1 MYLLSAS
8 AILMFCTNHAASI
21 SSPESSTPPVLDCFD
36 SLAPRLPMSSY
47 NTDKFARPLELF
59 QAVIGENA
67 SVTTIHGDMQEIK
80 RIMPELRLP
89 DWNFPNTRR
98 DLFTELEHFEKRQAT
113 CSNPRVRIEWDTYTS
128 ADKQAWV
135 NSVKCLL
142 RNPPSGRFPGSQN
155 RYEDLV
161 VLHQQMTPRVHG
173 NAMFLLWH
181 RYLLWVFEDMLRRE
195 CGFTR
200 PFPWWDEARYAG
212 RFQQSSIFSAQWLGT
227 MMARGDCVR
236 NGQFANLASN
246 IGPGTRNQRHCL
258 SRNGDESKTANTKQ
272 SITEA
277 CNARNTFADMAAC
290 TEGGAH
296 AWGHNGIGAVM
307 QDVYGSPADPVFWL
321 HHAYIDRNF
330 RNWQNRDARRRTTTV
345 GGTDGNGRGITLNT
359 GLTMSGLRPDVRVG
373 DILNTQ
379 SSTLCYR
386 YSY

>member
-1 MYLLSAS
+1 MHLLSTS
-8 AILMFCTNHAASI
+8 AILILCTSHAASI
-21 SSPESSTPPVLDCFD
+21 APRKPKSTPVLDCFD
-36 SLAPRLPMSSY
+36 SLAPSLPMSAY
-47 NTDKFARPLELF
+47 NTTKWARPLDLF
-59 QAVIGENA
+59 EAVIGENA
-67 SVTTIHGDMQEIK
+67 SVTTIHDNVEDIK
-80 RIMPELRLP
+80 RKMPELYLP
-89 DWNFPNTRR
+89 DDPLPNTAR
-98 DLFTELEHFEKRQAT
+98 DVATELEHFEKRQAT

-135 NSVKCLL
+135 TAVKCLL
-142 RNPPSGRFPGSQN
+142 RNPASGRFSGSQN

-181 RYLLWVFEDMLRRE
+181 RYLLWTFEDMLRRE

-200 PFPWWDEARYAG
+200 PLPWWDEARYSG
-212 RFQQSSIFSAQWLGT
+212 RFQQSSVFSSQWLGT
-227 MMARGDCVR
+227 MMARGNCVR
-236 NGQFANLASN
+236 DGQFANLASN
-246 IGPGTRNQRHCL
+246 VGPGTRNQRHCL

-277 CNARNTFADMAAC
+277 CNARSTFADMAAC

-296 AWGHNGIGAVM
+296 AWGHNGVGAVM

-330 RNWQNRDARRRTTTV
+330 RNWQNRDAARRTTTV
-345 GGTDGNGRGITLNT
+345 GGTDANRQGITLNT
-359 GLTMSGLRPDVRVG
+359 GITMNGLRADVRVR